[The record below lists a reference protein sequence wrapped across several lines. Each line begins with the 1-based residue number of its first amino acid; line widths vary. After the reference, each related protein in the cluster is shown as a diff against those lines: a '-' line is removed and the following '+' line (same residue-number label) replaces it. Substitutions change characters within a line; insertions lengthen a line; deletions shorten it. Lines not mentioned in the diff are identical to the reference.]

1 MRTTAC
7 ERGFTLVEMAAALA
21 VTGLVVAAGWA
32 GLAALS
38 DARSAARA
46 VHDRAVS
53 AANARATLEGW
64 LRSATRLVRADDR
77 SAGAHPLHELEFV
90 TADGGELWPG
100 PRRIRLRVDID
111 PATPHR
117 GLVATLRDPDGP
129 ASRPRTV
136 ALAPQATGLE
146 ITYRF
151 SRGGRRTWTSRWPSE
166 ESRVPSA
173 VRVRLV
179 ETARISLGPG
189 ASEPDPAERGLAALH
204 GRPLVVPM
212 PTATR

>member
-1 MRTTAC
+1 MRTTTC
-7 ERGFTLVEMAAALA
+7 EQGFTLVEMAAALA

-46 VHDRAVS
+46 AHDQAVS

-64 LRSATRLVRADDR
+64 LRSATRLVRTDDR
-77 SAGAHPLHELEFV
+77 SAGAHPLHELVFV

-111 PATPHR
+111 PSTPHR
-117 GLVATLRDPDGP
+117 GLVATLRAPDDPRATP
-129 ASRPRTV
+129 ETV
-136 ALAPQATGLE
+136 TLAPEASGLE
-146 ITYRF
+146 LTYRF
-151 SRGGRRTWTSRWPSE
+151 PRGGRWEWASRWPSE
-166 ESRVPSA
+166 EGRVPSA

-179 ETARISLGPG
+179 ETVRIALGPG
-189 ASEPDPAERGLAALH
+189 ADEPAPADRGLAALH
-204 GRPLVVPM
+204 ERALVAPM
-212 PTATR
+212 PTVSR